1 MFRFIK
7 GVFTLKSSSPLNF
20 LSPLF
25 QKDAETGR
33 QVSDLKQK
41 IVFTLGAVAVY
52 RLCAQIPVWGVNPQ
66 ALALLAKNNAVLGF
80 LDLFSGGAL
89 TSLSVVALGISPY
102 ITASIVI
109 QLLTAVVPR
118 LEEMQKDEGEAGR
131 RQLAQITRYT
141 SVVIALVQSF
151 AAVKFLA
158 DNPNVLQ
165 LGVKP
170 AGFYVLATTALVAG
184 SMFTLWLSE
193 LITEK
198 GIGNGSSMLIF
209 VGILAGLPFLA
220 TQTAQLVEGDPQRSF
235 SLVILLAIYLAMM
248 VAIIILQEA
257 FRKVFIIQA
266 KRSVG
271 SKQYGAGTSFIP
283 FKINP
288 AGVMPIIFTFALLAF
303 PQTLVGLVM
312 ATNPKGWILDA
323 IQWYKVNF
331 SPSSFWFM
339 GVQFVL
345 IIFFSYFYSSIN
357 PSMQPKEI
365 ATSLKKYGNAIPG
378 VKPGVPTGEYLAVI
392 LNRIIFIGAVFLA
405 IITLV
410 ASSATSF
417 TGIKTLAGLGS
428 TALIIMVGVA
438 LDTMNQIKVHL
449 MVKQYEGF
457 LK

>member
-1 MFRFIK
+1 
-7 GVFTLKSSSPLNF
+7 LKSSSPFGF

-33 QVSDLKQK
+33 QVTDLKQK
-41 IVFTLGAVAVY
+41 IFFTLGAVAIY

-66 ALALLAKNNAVLGF
+66 GLALLAKNNAVLGF

-89 TSLSVVALGISPY
+89 TSLSVVALGIGPY

-118 LEEMQKDEGEAGR
+118 LEEMQKDEGESGR
-131 RQLAQITRYT
+131 RQLAQITRYL
-141 SVVIALVQSF
+141 SVGLAFVQAFIVVKLF
-151 AAVKFLA
+151 AA
-158 DNPNVLQ
+158 NPNVLQ
-165 LGVKP
+165 MGVNP
-170 AGFYVLATTALVAG
+170 TIFYVLAITALIAG
-184 SMFTLWLSE
+184 SLFTLWISE

-198 GIGNGSSMLIF
+198 GIGNGSSILIF
-209 VGILAGLPFLA
+209 VGILAGLPFYA
-220 TQTAQLVEGDPQRSF
+220 TQTAQLVEGDPQRSMA
-235 SLVILLAIYLAMM
+235 LVILLAIYIAMM

-257 FRKVFIIQA
+257 TRKVFIVQA

-271 SKQYGAGTSFIP
+271 SKHYGAGTSFIP

-288 AGVMPIIFTFALLAF
+288 AGVMPIIFTFALLSF
-303 PQTLVGLVM
+303 PQTLVGLILS
-312 ATNPKGWILDA
+312 THPTGWVLEA
-323 IQWYKVNF
+323 IQWYKVQF
-331 SPSSFWFM
+331 APGSPWFM
-339 GVQFVL
+339 AIQFGL
-345 IIFFSYFYSSIN
+345 IIFFSYFYSSLV

-365 ATSLKKYGNAIPG
+365 ANSLKKYGNAIPG
-378 VKPGVPTGEYLAVI
+378 IKPGKPTGDYLAVI

-410 ASSATSF
+410 AGSATSL
-417 TGIKTLAGLGS
+417 TGISTLAGLGS

>member
-1 MFRFIK
+1 M
-7 GVFTLKSSSPLNF
+7 KSSSSPFNF

-33 QVSDLKQK
+33 QVNDLKQK
-41 IVFTLGAVAVY
+41 IFFTLGAVAVY

-66 ALALLAKNNAVLGF
+66 ALALLPKNNAVLGF

-89 TSLSVVALGISPY
+89 TSLSVVALGIGPY

-131 RQLAQITRYT
+131 RQLAQITRYV
-141 SVVIALVQSF
+141 SVVLALIQSLVVVKLF
-151 AAVKFLA
+151 AS
-158 DNPNVLQ
+158 NPNVLQ
-165 LGVKP
+165 LGVEP
-170 AGFYVLATTALVAG
+170 TVFYVLATTALVAG
-184 SMFTLWLSE
+184 SLFTLWLSE

-209 VGILAGLPFLA
+209 VGILAGLPFYA
-220 TQTAQLVEGDPQRSF
+220 AQTAQLVEGDPQRSF
-235 SLVILLAIYLAMM
+235 SLVVLLAIYLAMM

-257 FRKVFIIQA
+257 VRKVFIVQA

-303 PQTLVGLVM
+303 PQTLVGLIM
-312 ATNPKGWILDA
+312 ATHPKGWILDA
-323 IQWYKVNF
+323 IQGLNF
-331 SPSSFWFM
+331 SPGSFWFM
-339 GVQFVL
+339 GVQFAL

-378 VKPGVPTGEYLAVI
+378 VKPGVPTGDYLSVI

-417 TGIKTLAGLGS
+417 TGISTLAGLGS

-449 MVKQYEGF
+449 MVKHYEGF

>member
-1 MFRFIK
+1 M
-7 GVFTLKSSSPLNF
+7 KSSSSPFNF

-33 QVSDLKQK
+33 QVNDLKQK
-41 IVFTLGAVAVY
+41 IFFTLGAVAVY

-66 ALALLAKNNAVLGF
+66 ALALLPKNNAVLGF

-89 TSLSVVALGISPY
+89 TSLSVVALGIGPY

-131 RQLAQITRYT
+131 RQLAQITRYV
-141 SVVIALVQSF
+141 SVVLALIQSLVVVKLF
-151 AAVKFLA
+151 AS
-158 DNPNVLQ
+158 NPNVLQ
-165 LGVKP
+165 LGVEP
-170 AGFYVLATTALVAG
+170 TVFYVLATTALVAG
-184 SMFTLWLSE
+184 SLFTLWLSE

-209 VGILAGLPFLA
+209 VGILAGLPFYA
-220 TQTAQLVEGDPQRSF
+220 AQTAQLVEGDPQRSF
-235 SLVILLAIYLAMM
+235 SLVVLLAIYLAMM

-257 FRKVFIIQA
+257 VRKVFIVQA

-303 PQTLVGLVM
+303 PQTLVGLIM
-312 ATNPKGWILDA
+312 ATHPKGWILDA

-331 SPSSFWFM
+331 SPGSFWFM
-339 GVQFVL
+339 GVQFAL

-378 VKPGVPTGEYLAVI
+378 VKPGVPTGDYLSVI

-417 TGIKTLAGLGS
+417 TGISTLAGLGS

-449 MVKQYEGF
+449 MVKHYEGF

>member
-1 MFRFIK
+1 
-7 GVFTLKSSSPLNF
+7 LKSSSSPFNF

-33 QVSDLKQK
+33 QVNDLKQK
-41 IVFTLGAVAVY
+41 IFFTLGAVAVY

-66 ALALLAKNNAVLGF
+66 ALALLPKNNAVLGF

-89 TSLSVVALGISPY
+89 TSLSVVALGIGPY

-131 RQLAQITRYT
+131 RQLAQITRYV
-141 SVVIALVQSF
+141 SVVLALIQSLVVVKLF
-151 AAVKFLA
+151 AS
-158 DNPNVLQ
+158 NPNVLQ
-165 LGVKP
+165 LGVEP
-170 AGFYVLATTALVAG
+170 TVLYVLATTALVAG
-184 SMFTLWLSE
+184 SLFTLWLSE

-209 VGILAGLPFLA
+209 VGILAGLPFYA
-220 TQTAQLVEGDPQRSF
+220 AQTAQLVEGDPQRSF
-235 SLVILLAIYLAMM
+235 SLVVLLAIYLAMM

-257 FRKVFIIQA
+257 VRKVFIVQA

-303 PQTLVGLVM
+303 PQTLVGLIM
-312 ATNPKGWILDA
+312 ATHPKGWILDA
-323 IQWYKVNF
+323 IQWLNF
-331 SPSSFWFM
+331 SPGSFWFM
-339 GVQFVL
+339 GVQFAL

-378 VKPGVPTGEYLAVI
+378 VKPGVPTGDYLSVI

-417 TGIKTLAGLGS
+417 TGISTLAGLGS

-449 MVKQYEGF
+449 MVKHYEGF

>member
-1 MFRFIK
+1 
-7 GVFTLKSSSPLNF
+7 LKSSSSPFNF

-33 QVSDLKQK
+33 QVNDLKQK
-41 IVFTLGAVAVY
+41 IFFTLGAVAVY

-66 ALALLAKNNAVLGF
+66 ALALLPKNNAVLGF

-89 TSLSVVALGISPY
+89 TSLSVVALGIGPY

-131 RQLAQITRYT
+131 RQLAQITRYV
-141 SVVIALVQSF
+141 SVVLALIQSLVVVKLF
-151 AAVKFLA
+151 AS
-158 DNPNVLQ
+158 NPNVLQ
-165 LGVKP
+165 LGVEP
-170 AGFYVLATTALVAG
+170 TVFYVLATTALVAG
-184 SMFTLWLSE
+184 SLFTLWLSE

-209 VGILAGLPFLA
+209 VGILAGLPFYA
-220 TQTAQLVEGDPQRSF
+220 AQTAQLVEGDPQRSF
-235 SLVILLAIYLAMM
+235 SLVVLLAIYLAMM

-257 FRKVFIIQA
+257 VRKVFIVQA

-303 PQTLVGLVM
+303 PQTLVGLIM
-312 ATNPKGWILDA
+312 ATHPKGWILDA
-323 IQWYKVNF
+323 IQWLNF
-331 SPSSFWFM
+331 SPGSFWFM
-339 GVQFVL
+339 GVQFAL

-378 VKPGVPTGEYLAVI
+378 VKPGVPTGDYLSVI

-417 TGIKTLAGLGS
+417 TGISTLAGLGS

-449 MVKQYEGF
+449 MVKHYEGF

>member
-1 MFRFIK
+1 M
-7 GVFTLKSSSPLNF
+7 KSSSSPFNF

-33 QVSDLKQK
+33 QVNDLKQK
-41 IVFTLGAVAVY
+41 IFFTLGAVAVY

-66 ALALLAKNNAVLGF
+66 ALALLPKNNAVLGF

-89 TSLSVVALGISPY
+89 TSLSVVALGIGPY

-131 RQLAQITRYT
+131 RQLAQITRYV
-141 SVVIALVQSF
+141 SVVLALIQSLVVVKLF
-151 AAVKFLA
+151 AS
-158 DNPNVLQ
+158 NPNVLQ
-165 LGVKP
+165 LGVEP
-170 AGFYVLATTALVAG
+170 IVFYVLATTALVAG
-184 SMFTLWLSE
+184 SLFTLWLSE

-209 VGILAGLPFLA
+209 VGILAGLPFYA
-220 TQTAQLVEGDPQRSF
+220 AQTAQLVEGDPQRSF
-235 SLVILLAIYLAMM
+235 SLVVLLAIYLAMM

-257 FRKVFIIQA
+257 VRKVFIVQA

-303 PQTLVGLVM
+303 PQTLVGLIM
-312 ATNPKGWILDA
+312 ATHPKGWILDA
-323 IQWYKVNF
+323 IQGLNF
-331 SPSSFWFM
+331 SPGSFWFM
-339 GVQFVL
+339 GVQFAL

-378 VKPGVPTGEYLAVI
+378 VKPGVPTGDYLSVI

-417 TGIKTLAGLGS
+417 TGISTLAGLGS

-449 MVKQYEGF
+449 MVKHYEGF